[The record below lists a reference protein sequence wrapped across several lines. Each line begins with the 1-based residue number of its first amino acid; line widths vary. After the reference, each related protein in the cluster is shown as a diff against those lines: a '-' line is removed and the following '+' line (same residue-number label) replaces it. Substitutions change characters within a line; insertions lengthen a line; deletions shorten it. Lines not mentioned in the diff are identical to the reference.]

1 MIFQFSDYYEIEELD
16 DEFKKDLMKL
26 LLHNLDDSIDVF
38 KDYSRLKNDIIQVPT
53 IKSLIHLS
61 RKL

>member
-1 MIFQFSDYYEIEELD
+1 LD
-16 DEFKKDLMKL
+16 DT
-26 LLHNLDDSIDVF
+26 IDVF
-38 KDYSRLKNDIIQVPT
+38 KDYSRLKNDIIQVQT